1 MKASY
6 VDIRDGRDEGTLKEN
21 ILALRKDV
29 AVLEE
34 GRLECV
40 LVHHNT
46 TLV

>member
-1 MKASY
+1 MKTNH

-34 GRLECV
+34 GRLICV

>member
-1 MKASY
+1 MKTDY
-6 VDIRDGRDEGTLKEN
+6 VDLRDGRDEGTLKEN

-34 GRLECV
+34 GRLICD

>member
-1 MKASY
+1 MKANH
-6 VDIRDGRDEGTLKEN
+6 VDIRDGRDEGALKEN

-34 GRLECV
+34 GRLICV
-40 LVHHNT
+40 LVHHNA

>member
-1 MKASY
+1 M
-6 VDIRDGRDEGTLKEN
+6 DIRDGRDEGALKEN

-34 GRLECV
+34 GRLICV

-46 TLV
+46 TMV

>member
-1 MKASY
+1 MKTDH

-34 GRLECV
+34 GRLICV
-40 LVHHNT
+40 LVHNDT
-46 TLV
+46 RLA